1 MVTDKAEQVIASAT
15 DQLAFYEN
23 IPSHQRVL
31 NWEGVDRA
39 AELVVAGDEDTVAAG
54 LRRYLDAGATEITLS
69 HTDLAGEADRVR
81 TWRLAGE
88 LASS

>member
-1 MVTDKAEQVIASAT
+1 MVTDKVEQAIASTT
-15 DQLAFYEN
+15 DQLAFYEK

-69 HTDLAGEADRVR
+69 HTDLAGEGGPS
-81 TWRLAGE
+81 THLAPRR
-88 LASS
+88 

>member
-1 MVTDKAEQVIASAT
+1 
-15 DQLAFYEN
+15 
-23 IPSHQRVL
+23 
-31 NWEGVDRA
+31 
-39 AELVVAGDEDTVAAG
+39 LVVVGDEDTVAAG

-88 LASS
+88 LANS